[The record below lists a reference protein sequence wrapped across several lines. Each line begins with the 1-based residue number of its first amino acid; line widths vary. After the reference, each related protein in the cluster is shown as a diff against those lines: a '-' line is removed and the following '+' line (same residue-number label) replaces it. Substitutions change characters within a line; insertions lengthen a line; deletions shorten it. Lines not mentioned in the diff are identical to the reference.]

1 MLVLNKFLIVFMIII
16 LMEIIFN
23 SSLFDCL
30 SSEVETSLD
39 SFVLFKNNKLNY
51 IDNIYDIDV
60 KLSNSTLTIITLEY
74 DGYLVDYIKMEELVE
89 DEVYYSYCGSLYRP
103 IDDTL
108 LIYSESVPSE
118 TLPYQIVVVGTDC
131 YYIYIGDSTSDST
144 SEDTTS
150 DSTSEDTTSDSTSGD
165 TTSDSTSG
173 DTTSDS
179 TSGDTTSD
187 STSGDTT
194 SDSTSG
200 DTTSDSTSGDT
211 TSN

>member
-16 LMEIIFN
+16 LLEIIFN
-23 SSLFDCL
+23 SSLFDGL

-60 KLSNSTLTIITLEY
+60 KLSNSALTIITLEY

-89 DEVYYSYCGSLYRP
+89 DEVYYCYCGSLYRP

-108 LIYSESVPSE
+108 LIYSESVPTE
-118 TLPYQIVVVGTDC
+118 TLPYQIVVVGADC
-131 YYIYIGDSTSDST
+131 YYIYIGDST

-150 DSTSEDTTSDSTSGD
+150 DSTSEDTTSDSTSDD

-173 DTTSDS
+173 DTTSE
-179 TSGDTTSD
+179 DTTSE
-187 STSGDTT
+187 DTT
-194 SDSTSG
+194 SE
-200 DTTSDSTSGDT
+200 DTTSGDT